1 MSDLNCSEYSEKA
14 IVVRGEA
21 TKTYKENLKTLG
33 GKYNASLKGGAGWI
47 FSKTSEAKV
56 NKFISSVNKG
66 DISPSSPVEERRT
79 APTKQTQ
86 SKQIQSIDIRMPV
99 ILQDIKTLMEGKD
112 SEYKLSFLSSVT
124 LLLTQ
129 NSGPVTR
136 PTPSLN
142 PVLRQQPKAEVVISS
157 GFEEDDQPARPKP
170 SLKPVTKAEVV
181 ISSDGEEEEEAPPRR
196 RLLR

>member
-33 GKYNASLKGGAGWI
+33 GKYNASLRGGAGWI
-47 FSKTSEAKV
+47 FSKTSEGKV

-66 DISPSSPVEERRT
+66 DISPSSPVEESRKAT
-79 APTKQTQ
+79 T
-86 SKQIQSIDIRMPV
+86 SSVDIRMPS

-112 SEYKLSFLSSVT
+112 SEYKLAFLSSVT

-129 NSGPVTR
+129 NSGPVAR
-136 PTPSLN
+136 PTPSLK
-142 PVLRQQPKAEVVISS
+142 PVLRQQPKAEVVSSS

-170 SLKPVTKAEVV
+170 SLKPVAKAEVV
-181 ISSDGEEEEEAPPRR
+181 MSSDGEEEDQAPPRR

>member
-14 IVVRGEA
+14 IVVRGES

-33 GKYNASLKGGAGWI
+33 GKYNASLRGGAGWI

-56 NKFISSVNKG
+56 NKFISSINKG
-66 DISPSSPVEERRT
+66 DISPSSPGEERRTLGEERRTPVEERRT
-79 APTKQTQ
+79 PVEERPRAVTKQAQ
-86 SKQIQSIDIRMPV
+86 SMDSRLPAL
-99 ILQDIKTLMEGKD
+99 LQDIKTLMEGKD

-129 NSGPVTR
+129 NSR
-136 PTPSLN
+136 PTAVIMPRSTSSLKAA
-142 PVLRQQPKAEVVISS
+142 PKAEVVISS
-157 GFEEDDQPARPKP
+157 DC
-170 SLKPVTKAEVV
+170 
-181 ISSDGEEEEEAPPRR
+181 EEEEAPPRR

>member
-33 GKYNASLKGGAGWI
+33 GKYNASLRGGAGWI
-47 FSKTSEAKV
+47 FSKTSEGKV

-66 DISPSSPVEERRT
+66 DISPSSPVEESRKAT
-79 APTKQTQ
+79 T
-86 SKQIQSIDIRMPV
+86 SSIDIRMPS

-112 SEYKLSFLSSVT
+112 SEYKLAFLSSVT

-129 NSGPVTR
+129 NSGPVAR
-136 PTPSLN
+136 PTPSLK
-142 PVLRQQPKAEVVISS
+142 PVLRQQPKAEVVSSS

-170 SLKPVTKAEVV
+170 SLKPVAKAEVV
-181 ISSDGEEEEEAPPRR
+181 MSSDGEEEEPAPPRR

>member
-14 IVVRGEA
+14 IVVRGES
-21 TKTYKENLKTLG
+21 TKTYKEQLKTLG
-33 GKYNASLKGGAGWI
+33 GKYNASLRGGAGWI
-47 FSKTSEAKV
+47 FSKTSQGKV
-56 NKFISSVNKG
+56 NKFISSVNNG

-79 APTKQTQ
+79 PVEERRTPVTKE
-86 SKQIQSIDIRMPV
+86 IRGMDLRLPV

-129 NSGPVTR
+129 NSVTVPMPVPIPRT
-136 PTPSLN
+136 TSSLKAA
-142 PVLRQQPKAEVVISS
+142 PVPKAEVVISS
-157 GFEEDDQPARPKP
+157 DC
-170 SLKPVTKAEVV
+170 
-181 ISSDGEEEEEAPPRR
+181 EEEEEAPPRR

>member
-14 IVVRGEA
+14 IVVRGES
-21 TKTYKENLKTLG
+21 TKTYKEQLKTLG
-33 GKYNASLKGGAGWI
+33 GKYNASLRGGAGWI
-47 FSKTSEAKV
+47 FSKTSQGKV
-56 NKFISSVNKG
+56 NKFISSVNNG

-79 APTKQTQ
+79 PVEERRTPVEERRTPVTKE
-86 SKQIQSIDIRMPV
+86 IRGMDLRLPV

-129 NSGPVTR
+129 NSVTVPMPVPIPRT
-136 PTPSLN
+136 TSSLKAA
-142 PVLRQQPKAEVVISS
+142 PVPKAEVVISS
-157 GFEEDDQPARPKP
+157 DC
-170 SLKPVTKAEVV
+170 
-181 ISSDGEEEEEAPPRR
+181 EEEEEAPPRR

>member
-14 IVVRGEA
+14 IVVRGES

-47 FSKTSEAKV
+47 FSKTSEGKV

-66 DISPSSPVEERRT
+66 DISPSSPVEESRKAT
-79 APTKQTQ
+79 T
-86 SKQIQSIDIRMPV
+86 SSIDIRMPS

-112 SEYKLSFLSSVT
+112 SEYKLAFLSSVT

-129 NSGPVTR
+129 NSGPVAR
-136 PTPSLN
+136 PTPSLK
-142 PVLRQQPKAEVVISS
+142 PVLRQQPKAEVVSSS
-157 GFEEDDQPARPKP
+157 GFEEDDRPKP
-170 SLKPVTKAEVV
+170 SLKPVAKAEVV
-181 ISSDGEEEEEAPPRR
+181 MSSDGEEEEPAPPRR

>member
-14 IVVRGEA
+14 IVVRGES
-21 TKTYKENLKTLG
+21 TKTYKDNLKTLG

-66 DISPSSPVEERRT
+66 DITPSSPVEERQESRKAT
-79 APTKQTQ
+79 T
-86 SKQIQSIDIRMPV
+86 SSVDIRMPS

-112 SEYKLSFLSSVT
+112 SEYKLAFLSSVT

-129 NSGPVTR
+129 NSVPVAR
-136 PTPSLN
+136 PTPSLK
-142 PVLRQQPKAEVVISS
+142 PVLRQQHKAEVVTSSGCEEEEEQPAHTKPSLKAVLRQQPKAEVVISS
-157 GFEEDDQPARPKP
+157 DC
-170 SLKPVTKAEVV
+170 
-181 ISSDGEEEEEAPPRR
+181 EEEEEQPPRR

>member
-14 IVVRGEA
+14 IVVRGES

-33 GKYNASLKGGAGWI
+33 GKYNASLRGGAGWI

-79 APTKQTQ
+79 PVEERRKATT
-86 SKQIQSIDIRMPV
+86 SSVEVRMPV

-129 NSGPVTR
+129 NSVPVAR
-136 PTPSLN
+136 PTPSLK

-157 GFEEDDQPARPKP
+157 ECEEEDQPARPKP
-170 SLKPVTKAEVV
+170 SLKPVAKAEVV

>member
-14 IVVRGEA
+14 IVVRGES

-33 GKYNASLKGGAGWI
+33 GKYNASLRGGAGWI

-79 APTKQTQ
+79 APTKESLT
-86 SKQIQSIDIRMPV
+86 KDIRLPV

-129 NSGPVTR
+129 NSGVTTV
-136 PTPSLN
+136 PTAMPPLSRTTSSQK
-142 PVLRQQPKAEVVISS
+142 PAPK
-157 GFEEDDQPARPKP
+157 Q
-170 SLKPVTKAEVV
+170 EVV
-181 ISSDGEEEEEAPPRR
+181 ISSDCEEEEQPPRR